1 MVCKQCGK
9 ELPEGTVFCDA
20 CGMKVEEPVV
30 APAAP
35 AVVVPEVAAAV
46 VKKASKFAPIMSVIA
61 FVLALV
67 VAIALFLP
75 MLPAGGAVGAAKK
88 VAKFSAK
95 LQIEKYFNMA
105 PDFAVDKALDEAD
118 VDSISELVDAYLDS
132 DAMKDFDEEEDAA
145 KKVSYKEAEVVRV
158 YDEDEIDDFIKQYAG
173 EGKTFKKGDLS
184 DIKEIKEV
192 EVIYFAD
199 GNRYSMDYTMVKI
212 GGKWYSWDA
221 VEVLMSAAM
230 TVKMENDK

>member
-67 VAIALFLP
+67 VAITVFAP
-75 MLPAGGAVGAAKK
+75 MVSFDGAVGAAKK
-88 VAKFSAK
+88 VAKFDAK
-95 LQIEKYFNMA
+95 DDFAKYWGMA
-105 PDFAVDKALDEAD
+105 PDFVVDKALEEAD
-118 VDSISELVDAYLDS
+118 VEDLAELEEKYLDS
-132 DAMKDFDEEEDAA
+132 EVMKKYDPEEDAA
-145 KKVSYKEAEVVRV
+145 KKFKVKEFEVVGV
-158 YDEDEIDDFIKQYAG
+158 YDENDLEDWIDAQVDAEVYKKADIEEISAIK
-173 EGKTFKKGDLS
+173 T
-184 DIKEIKEV
+184 V

-199 GNRYSMDYTMVKI
+199 GNRDGGHYTMVKI
-212 GGKWYSWDA
+212 GGKWYSWD
-221 VEVLMSAAM
+221 VIEELMTAA
-230 TVKMENDK
+230 TIVKMENDK